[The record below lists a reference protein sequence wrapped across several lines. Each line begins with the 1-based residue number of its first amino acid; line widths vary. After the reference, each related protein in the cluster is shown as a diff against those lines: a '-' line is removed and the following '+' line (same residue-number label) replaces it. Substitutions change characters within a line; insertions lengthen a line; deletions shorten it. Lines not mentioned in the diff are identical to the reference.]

1 MSNARDPLVSAH
13 SDSVGATRVFFELHT
28 FHGNYWLCVK
38 TAAHYPEALGAAEQA
53 LADQVGGGIRIAR
66 CTEYFEYDFI
76 ARSVLT
82 RNLHESVFA
91 DPATPLLFP
100 GVEADGPCRTPADLR
115 GDRQREVVAV
125 NLQRFLDESRLTPLE
140 LLHSET
146 HALRLNDAGTVLQ
159 GALQRTAI
167 AQVHNTDIPVQRR
180 FKELLALTDATLGE
194 LRNDAQRH
202 PVPSL
207 TPGGYGALCA
217 EIDRRFPAKA
227 AGYHLFRALAAWL
240 AGFKAKS
247 WLAKLRMLDALIE
260 EGLAPRHIMPLD
272 ALAAE
277 ILSAGPALAELA
289 GSDADRLTQVQAL
302 VDFYGGRYRAPEG
315 SAVDSPEGFERLI
328 AAGACPRIQAALQ
341 RRLMRE
347 IMNPAPLQANWALWN
362 QAQAL
367 HRVLALLKDTPPL
380 GNDAEMLNALEQR
393 AMRGINPENIRESL
407 GTCRLASE
415 RVLALVRIA
424 DLMPHSIS
432 KTKMAEFV
440 RAAWSLEDLI
450 REGSGGKG
458 DRSPAVPLLA
468 RIYKEIG
475 PADIDVETRDK
486 LLADLDGALF
496 DILRTD
502 VMTPPNRAFSERVMQ
517 LLKLCAASALPRGKA
532 RNFATEVVNRA
543 INSPE
548 FLDPFLKR
556 FQGEEARKQ
565 ALLSLRK
572 LLLAS
577 GLAGR

>member
-1 MSNARDPLVSAH
+1 
-13 SDSVGATRVFFELHT
+13 
-28 FHGNYWLCVK
+28 
-38 TAAHYPEALGAAEQA
+38 
-53 LADQVGGGIRIAR
+53 
-66 CTEYFEYDFI
+66 
-76 ARSVLT
+76 
-82 RNLHESVFA
+82 
-91 DPATPLLFP
+91 
-100 GVEADGPCRTPADLR
+100 
-115 GDRQREVVAV
+115 
-125 NLQRFLDESRLTPLE
+125 
-140 LLHSET
+140 
-146 HALRLNDAGTVLQ
+146 
-159 GALQRTAI
+159 
-167 AQVHNTDIPVQRR
+167 
-180 FKELLALTDATLGE
+180 
-194 LRNDAQRH
+194 
-202 PVPSL
+202 
-207 TPGGYGALCA
+207 
-217 EIDRRFPAKA
+217 
-227 AGYHLFRALAAWL
+227 
-240 AGFKAKS
+240 
-247 WLAKLRMLDALIE
+247 
-260 EGLAPRHIMPLD
+260 
-272 ALAAE
+272 
-277 ILSAGPALAELA
+277 
-289 GSDADRLTQVQAL
+289 
-302 VDFYGGRYRAPEG
+302 
-315 SAVDSPEGFERLI
+315 LI

-393 AMRGINPENIRESL
+393 AMRGVNPENIRESL

>member
-1 MSNARDPLVSAH
+1 
-13 SDSVGATRVFFELHT
+13 
-28 FHGNYWLCVK
+28 
-38 TAAHYPEALGAAEQA
+38 
-53 LADQVGGGIRIAR
+53 
-66 CTEYFEYDFI
+66 
-76 ARSVLT
+76 
-82 RNLHESVFA
+82 
-91 DPATPLLFP
+91 
-100 GVEADGPCRTPADLR
+100 
-115 GDRQREVVAV
+115 
-125 NLQRFLDESRLTPLE
+125 
-140 LLHSET
+140 
-146 HALRLNDAGTVLQ
+146 
-159 GALQRTAI
+159 
-167 AQVHNTDIPVQRR
+167 
-180 FKELLALTDATLGE
+180 
-194 LRNDAQRH
+194 
-202 PVPSL
+202 
-207 TPGGYGALCA
+207 
-217 EIDRRFPAKA
+217 
-227 AGYHLFRALAAWL
+227 
-240 AGFKAKS
+240 
-247 WLAKLRMLDALIE
+247 
-260 EGLAPRHIMPLD
+260 
-272 ALAAE
+272 
-277 ILSAGPALAELA
+277 
-289 GSDADRLTQVQAL
+289 
-302 VDFYGGRYRAPEG
+302 
-315 SAVDSPEGFERLI
+315 
-328 AAGACPRIQAALQ
+328 
-341 RRLMRE
+341 
-347 IMNPAPLQANWALWN
+347 
-362 QAQAL
+362 
-367 HRVLALLKDTPPL
+367 
-380 GNDAEMLNALEQR
+380 
-393 AMRGINPENIRESL
+393 MRGVNPENIRESL